1 MDSQDRSVIS
11 ERIRDVAK
19 STDGLIAK
27 LDTLTNRI
35 DTAKANE
42 NHDLVDYYENQ
53 FAEASVEFMDNVE
66 TILDDWYALRGER
79 RPPAEEE
86 SLTPEVLD
94 EIHSTVVGIVQG
106 LAMNLPED
114 ARASGLREKVDLSS
128 AGIGA
133 LDADIAPAATEKPP
147 RPRRRKGPGNKV
159 DLTG

>member
-1 MDSQDRSVIS
+1 MDSQNRTVIS
-11 ERIRDVAK
+11 ERIKNVAK

-27 LDTLTNRI
+27 LDTLTSRI
-35 DTAKANE
+35 DTARTNE
-42 NHDLVDYYENQ
+42 NHDLVEYYENQ

-86 SLTPEVLD
+86 ALTPEVLD

-106 LAMNLPED
+106 LALDLPEGT
-114 ARASGLREKVDLSS
+114 RASGLRKEVDLSS
-128 AGIGA
+128 DGLGA
-133 LDADIAPAATEKPP
+133 QDVGIAPAASETPP